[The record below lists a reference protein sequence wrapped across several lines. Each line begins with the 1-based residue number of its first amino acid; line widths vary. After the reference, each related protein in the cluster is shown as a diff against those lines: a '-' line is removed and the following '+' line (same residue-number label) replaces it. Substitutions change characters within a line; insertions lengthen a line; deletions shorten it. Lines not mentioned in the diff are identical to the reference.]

1 MLCGS
6 DMWVL
11 INYMSFVQW
20 LSVGGSIAGMIYLR
34 VTQPDRPRPIK
45 VGPTARQAPPH
56 EGKPHCHRSRP
67 IKVSPTA
74 RQAQPHQGRP
84 TATDPAL
91 SR

>member
-1 MLCGS
+1 MCLVAVFQCALSLLMLCGS

-56 EGKPHCHRSRP
+56 EGRRHYQTRPAPSR
-67 IKVSPTA
+67 
-74 RQAQPHQGRP
+74 
-84 TATDPAL
+84 
-91 SR
+91 